1 MENLQTLKDLV
12 SQIEVEQAKVDKGNK
27 SAATRV
33 RKYLQEIKSLVPK
46 YRADVL
52 AKVKAD

>member
-52 AKVKAD
+52 AQVNPD